1 MSGLKGLKPVTNTPS
16 NGPVNH
22 RDFSRLV
29 LRHRSAR
36 IQTIEDLEFE
46 ISKGIKSFLCH
57 TLPTQQIKS
66 FYNEN

>member
-22 RDFSRLV
+22 RVFSRLV

-36 IQTIEDLEFE
+36 IQTIEGLEFE
-46 ISKGIKSFLCH
+46 TSKGIKSFPLSH
-57 TLPTQQIKS
+57 ASDTTNKVFL
-66 FYNEN
+66 